1 MNLPGLPPVRP
12 LSGLPPA
19 HPVLAFT
26 GAGTDGAFGLA
37 WLDEAVRRLR
47 AAGLGPEAGQDA
59 GPAPVVAC
67 GDGGAQPLML
77 ARVGGADAGTLRRR
91 AADAIALM
99 QAYGHAACTVVLP
112 DIDASAAQ
120 AIAEGVLSANHRF
133 RSAGPARDARRRIG
147 HVDFAAAR
155 PDGAVA
161 EGLRAG
167 WLTSLAALSARDLA
181 TEPANVLSP
190 PAFVERCRALARKAG
205 FGLTVMG
212 AGELEAAGMA
222 GLLTVAA
229 GSRHEPFLIRMDWR
243 PADGAGAAKPL
254 VLVGKT
260 VTFDS
265 GGVSLKKAEDMDHM
279 KADMG
284 GGAAVFGAMAMI
296 AELKP
301 RFPVTAVFAVAENM
315 PGPDAM
321 RPGDV
326 IGMASGATV
335 EIINTDAEGRLILAD
350 ALHYA
355 AGLQPAAV
363 IDLATLTGAS
373 MGIFGPLGIGV
384 FANDDRWFG
393 RLERADRQAGEKV
406 WRLPLW
412 PEYRAF
418 LKSPI
423 ADLRNFSTTGHD
435 GGTPVAAA
443 FLSCFVGDHPWLHLD
458 LYNTCWTRQ
467 DGALMPQ
474 GPTGSGSRVLAQLI
488 LDLEGEAVSEEPD
501 PKS

>member
-12 LSGLPPA
+12 LSGLPSA
-19 HPVLAFT
+19 RPVLAFAQT
-26 GAGTDGAFGLA
+26 GRDAAFGLA

-47 AAGLGPEAGQDA
+47 AASLVGAGA
-59 GPAPVVAC
+59 GPVATAVC
-67 GDGGAQPLML
+67 GDGGERALVVMEL
-77 ARVGGADAGTLRRR
+77 DDADMPSLRQR
-91 AADAIALM
+91 AAEAVALM
-99 QAYGHAACTVVLP
+99 QAHGHAACTVVLP
-112 DIDASAAQ
+112 GFEAPAVQ

-133 RSAGPARDARRRIG
+133 GSTGPARDARARIEDI
-147 HVDFAAAR
+147 DFAAAGSE
-155 PDGAVA
+155 GAVA
-161 EGLRAG
+161 GGLRAG

-181 TEPANVLSP
+181 TEPANVLTP

-222 GLLTVAA
+222 GLTTVAA
-229 GSRHEPFLIRMDWR
+229 GSRHEPFLVRMDWR
-243 PADGAGAAKPL
+243 PADAAGEAKPL

-265 GGVSLKKAEDMDHM
+265 GGISLKGAQDMDHM

-296 AELKP
+296 AEQRP
-301 RFPVTAVFAVAENM
+301 RFPVTAIFAVVENM

-321 RPGDV
+321 RPSDV
-326 IGMASGATV
+326 IRMASGITV

-355 AGLQPAAV
+355 AGLRPAAV

-373 MGIFGPLGIGV
+373 LGIFGPLGIGT
-384 FANDDRWFG
+384 FANDDAWFG
-393 RLERADRQAGEKV
+393 RLEKADRQAGEKV

-412 PEYRAF
+412 PEYRTF
-418 LKSPI
+418 LKSPV
-423 ADLRNFSTTGHD
+423 ADLRNFSTTGQN
-435 GGTPVAAA
+435 GSTPVAAA
-443 FLSCFVGDHPWLHLD
+443 FLSHFVGDHPWLHLD

-488 LDLEGEAVSEEPD
+488 LDLEGEAVS
-501 PKS
+501 